1 MENIEAMLCAYVE
14 GDLDATGKA
23 QIEKHLQDHPQHRKL
38 LDELIA
44 MREIGSRIAA
54 RKAPMDVGDSL
65 RQKVERSMLLEDS
78 PAAVPSRQSVDR
90 WPQFFGIAAIFL
102 LVASLCFILYKALG
116 PTWKPAVFTQNIEQK
131 LPDTVPADQAAA
143 AGVPAINR
151 RAIRGVGNTARGFSA
166 GRCSSGRTQRRRV
179 RPRFCRSAQNGVVQ
193 AQQQALSVAKVDIQA
208 IRRRLEN
215 SGYGIHSGNAANS
228 APVLM
233 VVDSTDLPA
242 TKAQITQF
250 MSSNTGI
257 SWNAVP
263 AESQVKSDAATRP
276 SDDVSGKQLVPAQ
289 NTLDQIGQMELN
301 DAKVGFSSDLYV
313 ARGLTPERA
322 DALRQTLAIPQN
334 GSEVQVTVQSAA
346 GLATTQPSVVTEKD
360 INVLGFEM
368 ATRAPTSQPAQSTDF
383 HVGPS
388 ANATT
393 EPSSPPMGWGDNGQQ

>member
-1 MENIEAMLCAYVE
+1 
-14 GDLDATGKA
+14 
-23 QIEKHLQDHPQHRKL
+23 
-38 LDELIA
+38 
-44 MREIGSRIAA
+44 
-54 RKAPMDVGDSL
+54 
-65 RQKVERSMLLEDS
+65 MLLEDS

-131 LPDTVPADQAAA
+131 LPDTVPVDQAAA
-143 AGVPAINR
+143 PESPRSTGEQSVALATPPA
-151 RAIRGVGNTARGFSA
+151 ASPPVVAAPGGAA
-166 GRCSSGRTQRRRV
+166 
-179 RPRFCRSAQNGVVQ
+179 PPRSAAILQNVQNGVVQ

-215 SGYGIHSGNAANS
+215 SGYGIHSGSAANS

-383 HVGPS
+383 HLGPS

-393 EPSSPPMGWGDNGQQ
+393 EPSSPPMGGVIMANNNATPLAANQFQNLPPVDAVIVLQSAAVASTPAVPATLPSTQP